1 MLRQRLL
8 KNSPPRMISRPPL
21 PCAVIL
27 RRCCSPVA
35 RPRFLAAPTSMPGDL
50 CDRCH
55 VNLARC
61 QRRARR
67 RACPATAQSRRL
79 LARASAADRDPRR
92 LRAWGLRSLHRARE
106 RRDRSFLPDAR
117 GADPRRVRRNHR
129 GIIRQRRDRRS
140 AGRFSRA
147 QCVAMRVLHAGNAD
161 GRAGSIETACRAG
174 PGADTRASFR
184 QLLPLHRLSGDCRC
198 GRDHG
203 AGAHGEHAMIVAS
216 ANPEGL
222 SVLDRPNS
230 YIGKV
235 VPRPNLERLMQGRG
249 LYVSDMV
256 LPRMAHV
263 VFLRS
268 PHAHARITG
277 IDAAAARRVPGVVA
291 IVTGEALAA
300 VITPWVGVLSHLKGL
315 KSAPQHAIAID
326 HVRWQGEA
334 VAAVVATSRAVAE
347 DAAEIVSVE
356 YQELDAVTDMRT
368 ALDPETPVI
377 HSSLGDN
384 LAFERNLDAGAVDAA
399 FAESDAVVE
408 ADFIFGRHTGV
419 TLEPR
424 SVVADWNAAE
434 ARLTI
439 YQGTQAPHMVQNI
452 AALHLG
458 LTDSQV
464 RVVCKD
470 VGGSFGIKVHI
481 YADEMATY
489 ALSKLLLRP
498 VKFVADRV
506 ESFNTDIHARDHRC
520 KGRIGVKRDGTI
532 TAFEIDALTGIGPY
546 SMYPRTS
553 AIEANQ
559 VVNLVGGPYV
569 TKNYRARARVV
580 FQNKNVMCQYRA
592 VGHPIAVAVTE
603 GLVELAA
610 AKIGM
615 DPLELR
621 RRNLIADDAHPSSG
635 PSGIKFEALSNHAA
649 MDKLVKMMDY
659 NALRAEQA
667 ALRSKNIHRGIGIAS
682 FIEVTNPS
690 AAFYGVGGARISS
703 QDGVAVRLDATG
715 SVICQTSIT
724 EQGQGSESLTAQI
737 VGSVLG
743 VSMERVRVI
752 LGDTDHT
759 PYGGGTRASRGA
771 GIGGEAALQ
780 AAKILRKNVLDVAAA
795 ILQSS
800 PAELDI
806 VNDAIVSAVD
816 GSSRIDLKELSRI
829 VYFRPDT
836 LPPGIQPELMATRH
850 FVPREYPFAFTNGVQ
865 ASWLE
870 VDTDTGFVKLLR
882 HWVVEDCG
890 TIINPQ
896 LVDEQIRGGVV
907 QGLGAA
913 LFEKCIYDERG
924 QLTNANMADYLVPM
938 SGEMPDI
945 DVGHV
950 VSPTLETEL
959 GAKGAGEAGTA
970 GAAAAV
976 ANAVNDAL
984 KPFGAIIS

>member
-1 MLRQRLL
+1 MT
-8 KNSPPRMISRPPL
+8 I
-21 PCAVIL
+21 
-27 RRCCSPVA
+27 
-35 RPRFLAAPTSMPGDL
+35 T
-50 CDRCH
+50 
-55 VNLARC
+55 
-61 QRRARR
+61 
-67 RACPATAQSRRL
+67 
-79 LARASAADRDPRR
+79 
-92 LRAWGLRSLHRARE
+92 
-106 RRDRSFLPDAR
+106 
-117 GADPRRVRRNHR
+117 
-129 GIIRQRRDRRS
+129 
-140 AGRFSRA
+140 
-147 QCVAMRVLHAGNAD
+147 
-161 GRAGSIETACRAG
+161 
-174 PGADTRASFR
+174 
-184 QLLPLHRLSGDCRC
+184 
-198 GRDHG
+198 
-203 AGAHGEHAMIVAS
+203 S
-216 ANPEGL
+216 ANPEIL
-222 SVLDRPNS
+222 SELDRPNS
-230 YIGKV
+230 YIGKT

-249 LYVSDMV
+249 LYVSDME
-256 LPRMAHV
+256 LPRMGQV

-268 PHAHARITG
+268 PHAHAKIIG
-277 IDAAAARRVPGVVA
+277 IDAAAARRVPGVIAV
-291 IVTGEALAA
+291 VTGKELAD

-326 HVRWQGEA
+326 RVCWQGEA
-334 VAAVVATSRAVAE
+334 VAAIVATSRAVAE
-347 DAAEIVSVE
+347 DAAEVVRVE
-356 YQELDAVTDMRT
+356 YEELEAVTDMRT
-368 ALDPETPVI
+368 ALDPATPVI
-377 HSSLGDN
+377 HSALGDN
-384 LAFERNLDAGAVDAA
+384 LAFERNHDAGEVDAA
-399 FAESDAVVE
+399 FAGSDEVVE

-424 SVVADWNAAE
+424 SVVADWNVAE
-434 ARLTI
+434 ERLTI

-458 LTDSQV
+458 LQEQQV

-489 ALSKLLLRP
+489 ALSKLLRRP

-532 TAFEIDALTGIGPY
+532 TAFEIDDLTGIGPY

-569 TKNYRARARVV
+569 MKNYRARARVV

-592 VGHPIAVAVTE
+592 VGHPIACSVTE
-603 GLVELAA
+603 GLVDLAA
-610 AKIGM
+610 AKIAM
-615 DPLELR
+615 DPVEIR
-621 RRNLIADDAHPSSG
+621 RRNLIADDGYPCTS
-635 PSGIKFEALSNHAA
+635 PSGLRFELLSHHAA
-649 MDKLVKMMDY
+649 MNKLMAMMDY
-659 NALRAEQA
+659 DALRAEQA
-667 ALRSKNIHRGIGIAS
+667 ALRAKKVHRGIGIAS

-703 QDGVAVRLDATG
+703 QDGVAVRLDAQG

-752 LGDTDHT
+752 LGDTDNT
-759 PYGGGTRASRGA
+759 PYGGGTWASRGA

-780 AAKILRKNVLDVAAA
+780 AAKILRRNILDVAAA

-806 VNDAIVSAVD
+806 AGSAIVNGSD
-816 GSSRIDLKELSRI
+816 GAPRMELRELARI

-836 LPPGIQPELMATRH
+836 LPPGTQPELMATRH

-890 TIINPQ
+890 TLINPQ

-913 LFEKCIYDERG
+913 LFEKCVYDERG

-950 VSPTLETEL
+950 VSPTSETEL

-984 KPFGAIIS
+984 RPLGAVITEIPLTPQVILTALGRI

>member
-1 MLRQRLL
+1 MN
-8 KNSPPRMISRPPL
+8 KP
-21 PCAVIL
+21 
-27 RRCCSPVA
+27 
-35 RPRFLAAPTSMPGDL
+35 
-50 CDRCH
+50 
-55 VNLARC
+55 
-61 QRRARR
+61 
-67 RACPATAQSRRL
+67 
-79 LARASAADRDPRR
+79 
-92 LRAWGLRSLHRARE
+92 E
-106 RRDRSFLPDAR
+106 
-117 GADPRRVRRNHR
+117 
-129 GIIRQRRDRRS
+129 
-140 AGRFSRA
+140 
-147 QCVAMRVLHAGNAD
+147 GNA
-161 GRAGSIETACRAG
+161 
-174 PGADTRASFR
+174 
-184 QLLPLHRLSGDCRC
+184 LS
-198 GRDHG
+198 
-203 AGAHGEHAMIVAS
+203 E
-216 ANPEGL
+216 
-222 SVLDRPNS
+222 LDRPNS
-230 YIGKV
+230 YIGKS
-235 VPRPNLERLMQGRG
+235 VPRPNLDRLLQGRG
-249 LYVSDMV
+249 LYVSDLE
-256 LPRMAHV
+256 LPRMTHV
-263 VFLRS
+263 VFVRS
-268 PHAHARITG
+268 PYAHARIAAIETQ
-277 IDAAAARRVPGVVA
+277 DARKMPGVVA
-291 IVTGEALAA
+291 VVTGEELAP

-315 KSAPQHAIAID
+315 KSAPQRAIAID
-326 HVRWQGEA
+326 RVCWQGEA
-334 VAAVVATSRAVAE
+334 VVAVVATSRAASE
-347 DAAEIVSVE
+347 DAADVVAVDYE
-356 YQELDAVTDMRT
+356 ELPAVTDMRT
-368 ALDPETPVI
+368 ALDAATPVI

-384 LAFERNLDAGAVDAA
+384 LAFERVLDAGAVDTG
-399 FAESDAVVE
+399 FAEADEIAE
-408 ADFIFGRHTGV
+408 AEFVFGRHTGV

-458 LTDSQV
+458 LEEAQV

-489 ALSKLLLRP
+489 ALSKMLRRP
-498 VKFVADRV
+498 VKFVADRL

-532 TAFEIDALTGIGPY
+532 TAFEIDDLTGIGPY

-559 VVNLVGGPYV
+559 VVNLVGGPYT

-592 VGHPIAVAVTE
+592 VGHPIACSVTE
-603 GLVELAA
+603 GLVDLAA

-615 DPLELR
+615 DPVEIR
-621 RRNLIADDAHPSSG
+621 RRNLVPDDAYPCASASG
-635 PSGIKFEALSNHAA
+635 LRFELLSHHESL
-649 MDKLVKMMDY
+649 DKLLKMMDY
-659 NALRAEQA
+659 DALRVEQA
-667 ALRSKNIHRGIGIAS
+667 SLRERNIHRGIGIAS

-690 AAFYGVGGARISS
+690 AAFYGVGGAKISA
-703 QDGVAVRLDATG
+703 QDGVAVRLDAQG
-715 SVICQTSIT
+715 AVFCQTSIT

-743 VSMERVRVI
+743 VSMEKVRVI
-752 LGDTDHT
+752 LGDTDQT
-759 PYGGGTRASRGA
+759 PYGGGTWASRGA

-780 AAKILRKNVLDVAAA
+780 AAKVLRKNILDVAAA
-795 ILQSS
+795 ILQST

-806 VNDAIVSAVD
+806 ANNAIVNAGD
-816 GSSRIDLKELSRI
+816 GAPRIELRELARI

-836 LPPGIQPELMATRH
+836 LPPGLQPELMATRH
-850 FVPREYPFAFTNGVQ
+850 YVPREYPFAFTNGIQ

-870 VDTDTGFVKLLR
+870 VDTDTGFVKLLK

-913 LFEKCIYDERG
+913 LFEKCLYDERG

-945 DVGHV
+945 DIGHV
-950 VSPTLETEL
+950 VSPTSESEL

-970 GAAAAV
+970 GAAACV

-984 KPFGAIIS
+984 APFGAVITEIPLTPELILTALKRI